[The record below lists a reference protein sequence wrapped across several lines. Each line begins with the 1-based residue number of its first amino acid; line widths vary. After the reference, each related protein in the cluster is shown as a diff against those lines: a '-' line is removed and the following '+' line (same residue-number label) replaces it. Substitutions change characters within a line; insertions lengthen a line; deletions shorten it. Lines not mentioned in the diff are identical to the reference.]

1 MAKTETA
8 PAPGQVKLCSSRRG
22 PPLRDPSGSR
32 LRAGPE
38 SLVAL
43 ESIELGGVTQW
54 LSLRGRDRKAPILL
68 CLHGGPGS
76 PETPLVRKHA
86 AGLLEES
93 FLVVAWEQRGAG
105 KSYHAGDGQALSLDL
120 MLSDLLALVDWLRAR
135 FAKEKIFILGHS
147 WGSLLGILFA
157 QAHPEKVAAFAS
169 VGQFVAGPDNEKES
183 YRWTLE
189 QARARKVQKAIK
201 ELSGLAWYGE
211 DPLGGD
217 WKRAIKVERRWLYKM
232 GGGIGH
238 DRLSMLRFA
247 WTIISGPE
255 YTFSDRL
262 SYLKGSERSLAQLWP
277 EVMGIDLRKSLPRLE
292 VPAFFFLGRWD
303 WTTPSS
309 LASDYLRAL
318 EAPKKDEVWFEASAH
333 SPCYEE
339 PGKFGAELV
348 RLFLG
353 RS

>member
-8 PAPGQVKLCSSRRG
+8 PAPVKLCSSRRG
-22 PPLRDPSGSR
+22 PPLRDPSGARVRTS
-32 LRAGPE
+32 PD

-54 LSLRGRDRKAPILL
+54 VSLRGKDRKAPILV

-76 PETPLVRKHA
+76 PETPLVRRHC

-105 KSYHAGDGQALSLDL
+105 KSYHAGDGQALSIPL
-120 MLSDLLALVDWLRAR
+120 MLADLLALVDWLRAR
-135 FAKEKIFILGHS
+135 FGKEKVYILGHS

-157 QAHPEKVAAFAS
+157 QAHPERVAAFGGG
-169 VGQFVAGPDNEKES
+169 GQFCGGLDNERES

-189 QARARKVQKAIK
+189 QAKARRNRRAVK
-201 ELSGLAWYGE
+201 ELSAISWYGVE
-211 DPLGGD
+211 PLGGD
-217 WKRAIKVERRWLYKM
+217 WRKAIKVERRWLYRM

-238 DRLSMLRFA
+238 DRFSMLGLA
-247 WTIISGPE
+247 WTLVSGPE
-255 YTFSDRL
+255 YTLADKL
-262 SYLKGSERSLAQLWP
+262 SYLKGSERSLDQLW
-277 EVMGIDLRKSLPRLE
+277 EAALGYDLRKSLVRLE
-292 VPAFFFLGRWD
+292 VPAYFFLGRWD

-318 EAPKKDEVWFEASAH
+318 EAPKKDEVWFESSAH

-339 PGKFGAELV
+339 PGKFGVELV

-353 RS
+353 K